1 MNTIKQIKD
10 EYKKFFEEIV
20 FIELRTNDEAF
31 DFIDKNTVVPVYIP
45 TVVKD
50 KESQSINISMSDVVF
65 GIGLLSYEK
74 TTKSLLEFLE
84 SCLKKSKNFINHI
97 EYKKEIDPLANYFY
111 LNGLNKMLHEIDADE
126 EIICENLRLLSIS
139 ERFILENYEIE
150 NVDEILKEYRKHL
163 SYLYE
168 KNKDGKYIYYLG
180 KSYEADG
187 DTLRARLLYTKG
199 LEESNKNS
207 DDWEEVKDA
216 IDNAYKTIF
225 DKSEMERAAYLLS
238 YNKYE
243 EAIEII
249 DKLPESIDRTKLKI
263 NALYNMG
270 ENEQIIKEIDRF
282 EEIYGIDMELEEI
295 KKLI

>member
-31 DFIDKNTVVPVYIP
+31 DFIDKNTVVPVYIQ

-50 KESQSINISMSDVVF
+50 KESQSINISMSDVAF

-111 LNGLNKMLHEIDADE
+111 LNGLNKMLHEIDSDE

-168 KNKDGKYIYYLG
+168 KNKDGKYTYYLG
-180 KSYEADG
+180 KSYEANG

-207 DDWEEVKDA
+207 DDWEEVKDV

-225 DKSEMERAAYLLS
+225 DKSGMERAAYLLS

>member
-1 MNTIKQIKD
+1 
-10 EYKKFFEEIV
+10 
-20 FIELRTNDEAF
+20 
-31 DFIDKNTVVPVYIP
+31 
-45 TVVKD
+45 
-50 KESQSINISMSDVVF
+50 MSDVVF

-84 SCLKKSKNFINHI
+84 SCLKKSKSFINHI

-150 NVDEILKEYRKHL
+150 NADEILKEYRKHL

-168 KNKDGKYIYYLG
+168 KTKDGKYIYYLG

-207 DDWEEVKDA
+207 DDWEEVKEA
-216 IDNAYKTIF
+216 LDNAYKTIF

-270 ENEQIIKEIDRF
+270 ENEQIIKEINRF

>member
-20 FIELRTNDEAF
+20 FIELRTSDEAF
-31 DFIDKNTVVPVYIP
+31 SFIDKNTVVPVYIP
-45 TVVKD
+45 TLKKD
-50 KESQSINISMSDVVF
+50 KESQSIDISMSDVVF

-74 TTKSLLEFLE
+74 TTQRVLEFLE
-84 SCLKKSKNFINHI
+84 NYLKTSKDFINHI
-97 EYKKEIDPLANYFY
+97 EYKKGINPLANYFY
-111 LNGLNKMLHEIDADE
+111 LNGLNKMLKEIDADE
-126 EIICENLRLLSIS
+126 EIICENLRLLSIN
-139 ERFILENYEIE
+139 ERFILENYEVE
-150 NVDEILKEYRKHL
+150 NVDEILIEYRKHL
-163 SYLYE
+163 TYLYE
-168 KNKDGKYIYYLG
+168 KTKDGKYIYYLG

-199 LEESNKNS
+199 LEESNKNV

-216 IDNAYKTIF
+216 IDNAFKTIF

-243 EAIEII
+243 EAVEII

-282 EEIYGIDMELEEI
+282 EQIYGIDTELEEI

>member
-1 MNTIKQIKD
+1 M
-10 EYKKFFEEIV
+10 
-20 FIELRTNDEAF
+20 
-31 DFIDKNTVVPVYIP
+31 
-45 TVVKD
+45 
-50 KESQSINISMSDVVF
+50 
-65 GIGLLSYEK
+65 
-74 TTKSLLEFLE
+74 
-84 SCLKKSKNFINHI
+84 
-97 EYKKEIDPLANYFY
+97 
-111 LNGLNKMLHEIDADE
+111 
-126 EIICENLRLLSIS
+126 
-139 ERFILENYEIE
+139 
-150 NVDEILKEYRKHL
+150 
-163 SYLYE
+163 
-168 KNKDGKYIYYLG
+168 
-180 KSYEADG
+180 
-187 DTLRARLLYTKG
+187 RARLLYTKG

-207 DDWEEVKDA
+207 DDWEEEKEA